1 MVAVAA
7 YPTAGGISGK
17 QARMRPSMYPAVLGR
32 TSNSSMVF
40 EIVGVSNFANAAKS
54 IAMQRRL

>member
-1 MVAVAA
+1 
-7 YPTAGGISGK
+7 
-17 QARMRPSMYPAVLGR
+17 MYPAVLGR